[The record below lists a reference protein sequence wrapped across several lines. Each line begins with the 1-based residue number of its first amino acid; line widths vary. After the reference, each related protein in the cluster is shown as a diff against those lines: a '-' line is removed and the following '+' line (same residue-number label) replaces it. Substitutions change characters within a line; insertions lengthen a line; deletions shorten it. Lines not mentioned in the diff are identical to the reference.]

1 MKRRN
6 VDLLHGPVLGKLL
19 AFSVPLMLTQWLQT
33 LFNSADSMIVGRWGG
48 EGALASVGSSFVLN
62 MLIICFFGG
71 LAAGVTVCAATDW
84 GAGDRESFDRTAH
97 TAILL
102 AFLVGLFATVLF
114 QILTVPVMTA
124 MNVPMDIRPGAIL
137 YFRLYLLV
145 IPGQLVYN
153 SGAGI
158 MRARGDSQRPLIFL
172 TIAGVCNVCL
182 NLLFV
187 IVFRWGVFGVGIAT
201 VITQYLSAVLALIIL
216 FRPGSEYGMH
226 FSRLRLHKDKVIRIV
241 RVGLP
246 AGLQASM
253 LAASDIP
260 LQSCVNSLGSL
271 AVAGNAAA
279 LNLDGFTFSAMMS
292 LGQGCMVFTG
302 QCVGARDFHRARKV
316 LLNGMLMIVGIG
328 AVVGWI
334 CVLFRTQLVGLFQPG
349 NAAAIAFGE
358 QRVMAVC
365 SLAFIYGF
373 LESMNSS
380 LRGYS
385 VSMPQAIINGLG
397 LFGFRTLWSIFYFPH
412 HQDLFHLYLSYPVAW
427 TLCIA
432 AMASIYVPMVRK
444 RIAQITAE
452 DAARDAVPADSGS
465 GGALPENSGS

>member
-1 MKRRN
+1 MKRKN

-19 AFSVPLMLTQWLQT
+19 TFSFPLVLTGWLQM

-48 EGALASVGSSFVLN
+48 EGALASVGASFVLN

-71 LAAGVTVCAATDW
+71 LAAGVMVCAAQDW

-114 QILTVPVMTA
+114 EVLTVPVLTA
-124 MNVPMDIRPGAIL
+124 MNVPVDIRPGAIL
-137 YFRLYLLV
+137 YFRLYVLV
-145 IPGQLVYN
+145 IPGQMVYN
-153 SGAGI
+153 SGASI
-158 MRARGDSQRPLIFL
+158 MRARGDSQRPLMFL
-172 TIAGVCNVCL
+172 TISGVCNVGL

-187 IVFRWGVFGVGIAT
+187 IAFRWGVFGVGIAT
-201 VITQYLSAVLALIIL
+201 VITQYLSAVLALILL
-216 FRPGSEYGMH
+216 FHRGSEYGMR

-260 LQSCVNSLGSL
+260 LQACVNSLGSL

-302 QCVGARDFHRARKV
+302 QCVGARDFPRARKV
-316 LLNGMLMIVGIG
+316 LLNGMIMLVSVG

-380 LRGYS
+380 LRGYA
-385 VSMPQAIINGLG
+385 VSLPQAVINGLG
-397 LFGFRTLWSIFYFPH
+397 LFGFRTLWSIFYFPR

-427 TLCIA
+427 VLCIA
-432 AMASIYVPMVRK
+432 AMASIYVPMVR
-444 RIAQITAE
+444 RRVAQLTAE
-452 DAARDAVPADSGS
+452 DAARSAVPADSGS

>member
-1 MKRRN
+1 MKKKS

-48 EGALASVGSSFVLN
+48 EGALASVGSSFSLN
-62 MLIICFFGG
+62 LLIICFFGG

-102 AFLVGLFATVLF
+102 AFLVGLFATALF

-124 MNVPMDIRPGAIL
+124 MHVPEDIRPGAIL

-145 IPGQLVYN
+145 IPGQMVYN

-172 TIAGVCNVCL
+172 TIAGVCNVGL

-201 VITQYLSAVLALIIL
+201 VITQYLSAILALIIL
-216 FRPGSEYGMH
+216 FRPGSEYGMQ
-226 FSRLRLHKDKVIRIV
+226 FRRLRLHKDKVIRIV

-279 LNLDGFTFSAMMS
+279 LNLDGFTFAAMMA

-302 QCVGARDFHRARKV
+302 QCVGARDFQRARKV
-316 LLNGMLMIVGIG
+316 LLSSMLMIVGIG

-349 NAAAIAFGE
+349 NMAAIAFGE

-365 SLAFIYGF
+365 TLAFIYGF

-380 LRGYS
+380 LRGYA

-397 LFGFRTLWSIFYFPH
+397 LFGFRTLWAIFYFPH

-427 TLCIA
+427 TLCIIGMA
-432 AMASIYVPMVRK
+432 AIYVPMVRR
-444 RIAQITAE
+444 RIAQIAAE
-452 DAARDAVPADSGS
+452 NAGNRIEAEEEATT
-465 GGALPENSGS
+465 